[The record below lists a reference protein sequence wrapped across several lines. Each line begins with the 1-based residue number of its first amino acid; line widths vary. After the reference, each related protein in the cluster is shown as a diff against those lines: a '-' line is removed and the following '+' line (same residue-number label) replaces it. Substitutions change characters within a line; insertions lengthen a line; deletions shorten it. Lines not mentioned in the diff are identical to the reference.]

1 MRWGEASGLEVLD
14 ELGFGGAK
22 EIEADEG
29 GRFGAC
35 VEAFD
40 DGVGR
45 FEEGF
50 AGMESLER
58 LSFGLKKDGAF
69 GDQSN
74 DGAGMKMAAGLLVR
88 REVDLFYFDVVDV
101 FVLGEGGG
109 EKRLAGD

>member
-14 ELGFGGAK
+14 ELGFGGA
-22 EIEADEG
+22 EEVEADKG
-29 GRFGAC
+29 SWFGVC

-40 DGVGR
+40 DGVGGLV
-45 FEEGF
+45 EGV
-50 AGMESLER
+50 AGVKSLEG
-58 LSFGLKKDGAF
+58 LVFGLEENGARGYQADDGAR
-69 GDQSN
+69 
-74 DGAGMKMAAGLLVR
+74 MEVAAGLLVR